1 MDRDDIQIGRL
12 LSRREVLALMGASG
26 VAVLAGCK
34 PSREVGQTASGTVD
48 ELPSCVVRPEQT
60 EGPYFVD
67 ARLDRSDI
75 RSDPTTGAVKAG
87 APLQLAIVVSRVGA
101 GGACAPIAGARVDLW
116 QCDAAGVY
124 SGVRDP
130 SFDTTGQQFL
140 RGYQLTDASGT
151 ARFTTIYPGWYRGRT
166 VHAHFKVRTDPSA
179 ARGYEFTSQLYFDD
193 ALTDHVH
200 ALEPYASKG
209 RRTLRNEGDGIF
221 RRNGSQL
228 MLVMDGSDE
237 PHGYAS
243 TFHLGLRT
251 AGIEG

>member
-1 MDRDDIQIGRL
+1 MDRDDIPVGRL

-34 PSREVGQTASGTVD
+34 PSREVAEVATAGEAV
-48 ELPSCVVRPEQT
+48 LPSCVVRPEQT

-75 RSDPTTGAVKAG
+75 RSDPATGAVKAG
-87 APLQLAIVVSRVGA
+87 APLQLSIVVSRVTD
-101 GGACAPIAGARVDLW
+101 GGACTPLAGARVDLW

-124 SGVRDP
+124 SDVRDP

-140 RGYQLTDASGT
+140 RGYQLTDANGT

-166 VHAHFKVRTDPSA
+166 VHLHFKVRTEPSSP
-179 ARGYEFTSQLYFDD
+179 RGYEFTSQLYFDD
-193 ALTDHVH
+193 ALTDRVH
-200 ALEPYASKG
+200 AVDPYASKG
-209 RRTLRNEGDGIF
+209 QRTLRNDGDGIF
-221 RRNGSQL
+221 SRNGDQL
-228 MLVMDGSDE
+228 MLAMDGSQE

-243 TFHLGLRT
+243 TFHLGLQMT
-251 AGIEG
+251 